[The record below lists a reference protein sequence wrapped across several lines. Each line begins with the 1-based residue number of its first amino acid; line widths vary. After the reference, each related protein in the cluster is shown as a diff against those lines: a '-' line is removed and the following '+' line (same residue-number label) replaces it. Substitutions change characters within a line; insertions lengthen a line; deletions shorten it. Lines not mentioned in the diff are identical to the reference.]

1 MSSLAAAQADGY
13 YRPPD
18 WDGKASLNKITGSKG
33 HNQFTQKGVVRF
45 ELPYNSWCL
54 KCESHIGK
62 GVRFNATKVQ
72 AGNYFSTKIWEFR
85 MKCATCKNLLIIRTD
100 PKNCDYE
107 FVEGIRR
114 REQEYDAESIG
125 LPVLSVEPS
134 GAAGGVEGKGKAGVP
149 ISANAPH
156 AGVSV
161 DPLEVLERSK
171 DHKRQMNAAAARLQ
185 ELMDANNRLEADTSG
200 VNRLMRTK
208 FRQEKKVLQ
217 ELEAESAAKGF
228 RFRMLP
234 ASEEDGKEGPA
245 VLLAGGSGG
254 LTRARREG
262 FRKGAKA
269 KFTSI
274 MSSSIFDGDGS
285 SHKKRDTQ
293 SSSSSSALVVSGRRG
308 SSSRSSSSRDLQS
321 KAVVAAD
328 AKKALAVKR
337 AKLGINPANFSVPST
352 GSSSSVLS
360 TVVARKKG

>member
-1 MSSLAAAQADGY
+1 
-13 YRPPD
+13 
-18 WDGKASLNKITGSKG
+18 
-33 HNQFTQKGVVRF
+33 
-45 ELPYNSWCL
+45 
-54 KCESHIGK
+54 
-62 GVRFNATKVQ
+62 
-72 AGNYFSTKIWEFR
+72 
-85 MKCATCKNLLIIRTD
+85 MKCATCKNLLVIRTD

-125 LPVLSVEPS
+125 LPVLSVELS
-134 GAAGGVEGKGKAGVP
+134 GAAGGVEGKGKAG
-149 ISANAPH
+149 ISANAPN

-171 DHKRQMNAAAARLQ
+171 DQKRQINAAAARLQ

-208 FRQEKKVLQ
+208 FRKEKKVLKA
-217 ELEAESAAKGF
+217 LEDESAAKGF

-262 FRKGAKA
+262 FRKGARA

-285 SHKKRDTQ
+285 SHKKRNSQ
-293 SSSSSSALVVSGRRG
+293 SSSSSSSSALVVVGRRG
-308 SSSRSSSSRDLQS
+308 SSSRSSSSIDLQS

-337 AKLGINPANFSVPST
+337 AKLGINPAHFSVMSSSLD
-352 GSSSSVLS
+352 SSSSVLS
-360 TVVARKKG
+360 TVVVRKKG